1 LNTPVF
7 IDLWTFKMRVDD
19 ASVTFSPT
27 GLVRF
32 WQNEFVSWLDRYEQL
47 FPGVLP
53 QDPVSEE
60 TELLFK
66 KGLSHEAG
74 VLEQLQQSPEAV
86 YDLTGQNAS
95 ATLAVL
101 QEGHPW
107 VFQASLTKAPFAGI
121 ADLLVRVDTPSLLG
135 NHSYEVADVKLSR
148 QASPTHILQLCCYAE
163 MLEALQGIRP
173 KKLHII
179 LGDKEQYSFDT
190 EDYYYYYLQV
200 KQAFLA
206 FHDSYQ
212 SNCPPDITRWDSEFD
227 RWTSYVEELLET
239 QDHLCRV
246 ANITKSQIKK
256 LKAAGVTT
264 LTMLASSEADRIPKL
279 DQAIFQ
285 RLKAQA
291 SLQNQS
297 KQEGKP
303 VFELIPLSE
312 DRLKQGIGLAG
323 LPPASP
329 LDVFFD
335 MEGNPHYEGGLE
347 YLFGATIVEDGQLV
361 FKDWWA
367 FNPQEEKQAFEAFI
381 DWAYARWQADP
392 TMHIY
397 HYASYEKSAMCKLM
411 GRYATREAEVDELLR
426 QNVLVD
432 LYQVVRQSLR
442 IGEPSY
448 SIKKLER
455 FYRAARTT
463 EIKGGGA
470 SIVYIEQWLDYP
482 DGDNWET
489 SKLLKEIRDY
499 NEDDCVSTY
508 QLTEWLREIQQTT
521 GISYQS
527 KAETTEPESG
537 EGQSVLSEAGQLAEK
552 ILSAIP
558 EDRSEA
564 SEQWRLHELL
574 AWLLEFHR
582 RDDKPSWHS
591 FFDRLR
597 LTDLEIADDYECLGA
612 LQRTSSDPLPEKS
625 SLLFEYQYDPQQETK
640 LKEGSN
646 CALLAGGEHFKSVS
660 IFSLDRNQG
669 LVQLKVSPKTLNNW
683 NMQALPD
690 FISLIPYDFMDKNA
704 LKNSIF
710 ETVKTWKTSGALPP
724 ALEDFL
730 YRRRPRLSG
739 DTGGPIIP
747 DGIESVDGAIQTV
760 LRMQSTTLCI
770 QGPPGTG
777 KSYTAANMIL
787 ALIQAGYRIGVTSNS
802 HKAIVNLLEKVAEL
816 AKDVSLNCLKTG
828 GIDERLTRFSMIR
841 QTKDN
846 SLRGITVSHYHLIGG
861 TAWLF
866 SKPDMQNEL
875 DYLFIDEAGQ
885 VSIAN
890 LVAMASS
897 TRNFVLMGDQ
907 MQLEQPTQGTH
918 PGESGQSIL
927 EYYLQDKATIPAEL
941 GIFLGITWRLHPEI
955 CRFISETVYEGRL
968 KSKES
973 QTAKQRIHL
982 AAQAG
987 KWVQQEAGVL
997 FIPVEHEGNQQSCEE
1012 EVDVIREIMQE
1023 LLGRTYEDGKGQQRE
1038 ISWDDILIV
1047 TPYNLQVRYLQDAL
1061 GDQARVASVDK
1072 FQGQEAPVVI
1082 VSMCT
1087 SDGNDSLRGLDFLL
1101 SKNRMNVA
1109 LSRAQAL
1116 AIVVGSPSLG
1126 LTRPEKLAHI
1136 PLVNLF
1142 CRLNQHYCHENPQ
1155 LSIKTISLIQ
1165 E

>member
-1 LNTPVF
+1 
-7 IDLWTFKMRVDD
+7 MRVNN
-19 ASVTFSPT
+19 ASVSYSPT

-32 WQNEFVSWLDRYEQL
+32 WQNEFLSWLDRYEEL
-47 FPGVLP
+47 YPGILP
-53 QDPVSEE
+53 KDPVSEE

-66 KGLSHEAG
+66 KGLLHEAS
-74 VLEQLQQSPEAV
+74 VLEQLQQEPEAV
-86 YDLTGQNAS
+86 YDLTGQKS
-95 ATLAVL
+95 PATLAVL
-101 QEGHPW
+101 KLGYPW
-107 VFQASLTKAPFAGI
+107 VFQASMAKAPFAGI

-135 NHSYEVADVKLSR
+135 NHSYEIADVKLSR

-163 MLEALQGIRP
+163 MLEELQGIRP

-179 LGDKEQYSFDT
+179 LGDKEQYSFNT

-206 FHDSYQ
+206 FHELYQ
-212 SNCPPDITRWDSEFD
+212 PNSQPDITRWDSAFD
-227 RWTSYVEELLET
+227 RWTGYVEELLET

-264 LTMLASSEADRIPKL
+264 FTMLADSDVDRIPKL

-291 SLQNQS
+291 ALQNQS
-297 KQEGKP
+297 KQDGKP
-303 VFELIPLSE
+303 VFELIPLGE
-312 DRLKQGIGLAG
+312 DRIKQGIGLAG

-329 LDVFFD
+329 MDVFFD

-347 YLFGATIVEDGQLV
+347 YLFGATIVENGQLV

-367 FNPQEEKQAFEAFI
+367 FNPKEEKQAFEAFI

-397 HYASYEKSAMCKLM
+397 HYASYEVTAMCKLM

-426 QNVLVD
+426 QKVFMD

-455 FYRAARTT
+455 FYREARTT
-463 EIKGGGA
+463 EIKAGGA
-470 SIVYIEQWLDYP
+470 SIVYIEQWLDFP
-482 DGDNWET
+482 DGESWQT

-508 QLTEWLREIQQTT
+508 QLTQWLREIQQTV
-521 GISYQS
+521 GIPYQS
-527 KAETTEPESG
+527 IAEKTEPESG
-537 EGQSVLSEAGQLAEK
+537 ECQSALSEAGQLAEK
-552 ILSAIP
+552 ILAAIP

-564 SEQWRLHELL
+564 PEQWRVQELL

-591 FFDRLR
+591 FFARLR
-597 LTDLEIADDYECLGA
+597 LTDLEIADDYDCLGA
-612 LQRTSSDPLPEKS
+612 LQRSSSDPQPEKS

-669 LVQLKVSPKTLNNW
+669 LVQVKTTPGMLSKW
-683 NMQALPD
+683 NMQSLPD
-690 FISLIPYDFMDKNA
+690 FISLIPYDQINNKA
-704 LKNSIF
+704 LKDSIF
-710 ETVKTWKTSGALPP
+710 QTVKAWEASGALPS

-747 DGIESVDGAIQTV
+747 EGLENVDGAIQAV
-760 LRMQSTTLCI
+760 LKMQSTTLCI

-777 KSYTAANMIL
+777 KSYTAAHMIL

-802 HKAIVNLLEKVAEL
+802 HKAITNLLQKVAEL
-816 AKDVSLNCLKTG
+816 AGEASWRCLKLG
-828 GIDERLTRFSMIR
+828 GVEERLTRFSMIR
-841 QTKDN
+841 QNKDN
-846 SLRGITVSHYHLIGG
+846 SLKGITISDYQLIGG
-861 TAWLF
+861 TAWPF
-866 SKPDMQNEL
+866 SKPDMQNQL

-890 LVAMASS
+890 LVAMAPS

-907 MQLEQPTQGTH
+907 MQLEQPTQGSH

-927 EYYLQDKATIPAEL
+927 EYYLQDKATIPEDL
-941 GIFLGITWRLHPEI
+941 GIFLGTTWRLHPEI

-968 KSKES
+968 KSNES
-973 QTAKQRIHL
+973 QTAKQRINL

-987 KWVQQEAGVL
+987 KWVQKQAGVL
-997 FIPVEHEGNQQSCEE
+997 FVPVEHEGNQQSCEE
-1012 EVDVIREIMQE
+1012 EVEVIREIIIQE
-1023 LLGRTYEDGKGQQRE
+1023 LLGRIYEDGKGQQRA
-1038 ISWDDILIV
+1038 ISWDDVLIV

-1061 GDQARVASVDK
+1061 GDHARVASVDK

-1087 SDGNDSLRGLDFLL
+1087 SDGNDSFRGLDFLL

-1126 LTRPEKLAHI
+1126 LTRLEKLAQI

-1142 CRLNQHYCHENPQ
+1142 CRLSQDYCHENPP